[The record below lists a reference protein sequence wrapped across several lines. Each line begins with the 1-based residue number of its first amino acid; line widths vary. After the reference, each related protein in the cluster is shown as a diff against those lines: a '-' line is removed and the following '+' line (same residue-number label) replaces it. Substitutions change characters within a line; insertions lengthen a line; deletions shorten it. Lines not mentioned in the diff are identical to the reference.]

1 MEAAIHA
8 PLRFIQA
15 VSEFKSRLCFLLAVV
30 PFFERAEFSGIFI
43 QDNNQSMSANFGLTS
58 RELSVIK
65 RLTSPEKIQYFLDY
79 GIGYNKEADGET
91 CRSPRRVLRDRV
103 GHCAEGAFFA
113 AAALRVHGHEPLIVD
128 LEAVRDDDHL
138 LAVFKEHGRWGAI
151 AKSNYAGLRFREP
164 VYRTIREL
172 VMSYYEH
179 YYNPAGEKTLRGYST
194 RPVNL
199 KRFDRMN
206 WMTAEEDLW
215 EICEYF
221 CTIAHS
227 RVMPPQAERK
237 RRRMDRRLYEAGM
250 VGAVK

>member
-1 MEAAIHA
+1 
-8 PLRFIQA
+8 
-15 VSEFKSRLCFLLAVV
+15 
-30 PFFERAEFSGIFI
+30 
-43 QDNNQSMSANFGLTS
+43 MSVNFGLTS

-65 RLTSPEKIQYFLDY
+65 RLSSPEKVQRFLDY
-79 GIGYNKEADGET
+79 EIEYNKEVDGET
-91 CRSPRRVLRDRV
+91 CRAPRRVLRDRLA
-103 GHCAEGAFFA
+103 HCAEGAFFA
-113 AAALRVHGHEPLIVD
+113 AATLRVQGHEPLIVD

-138 LAVFKEHGRWGAI
+138 LAVFREHGRWGAI

-164 VYRTIREL
+164 VYRSIREL

-179 YYNPAGEKTLRGYST
+179 YYNPAGEKTLSAYST
-194 RPVNL
+194 RPINL

-206 WMTAEEDLW
+206 WMTTEEDLW

-221 CTIAHS
+221 CVVQHS